1 MWGIINFTNVM
12 FNESMGMRG
21 ERCRKKLEEIISS
34 KLPKFDEKSNLHI
47 QEAQQTPC
55 KISTKEITPGYIIVK
70 TLKDKNREN
79 TKTTHHL

>member
-34 KLPKFDEKSNLHI
+34 KLPKFDEKVTFTSKKLNKLH
-47 QEAQQTPC
+47 A
-55 KISTKEITPGYIIVK
+55 K
-70 TLKDKNREN
+70 
-79 TKTTHHL
+79 